1 MLQILKLISKYIQT
15 PQSLKEAP
23 ETSLTFLEK
32 ETVEKRILE
41 IYKEYQSFMS
51 VNDMP
56 RYKIHFKKKSVE
68 TLELASVEYED
79 EIYHLYISD
88 VAYNS
93 INIKGILFH
102 EFTHIYDREYLYNKY
117 RFSKDGNLSNIHT
130 HTFTEIHAEQIKFL
144 FMLGLKDINDIQTN
158 ISHNTIVYDMDNKE
172 SEFYD
177 YLKNFNCMLK
187 DFYFKRIKTIN
198 KAYQK
203 TTKDKIGSMV
213 DKLLYYIGALSVYG
227 KYCDYKIDELK
238 DLTVIQDTW
247 KVSLNEVID
256 FYCNNDIYNLK
267 KKDIINTSEIMM
279 CDFVR
284 GAKELQIL

>member
-23 ETSLTFLEK
+23 ETSLTFPEK
-32 ETVEKRILE
+32 EMAEKRILK
-41 IYKEYQSFMS
+41 IYEEYQRFMS

-56 RYKIHFKKKSVE
+56 RYKIHFKKKSIE

-88 VAYNS
+88 VANNS

-102 EFTHIYDREYLYNKY
+102 EFTHIYDREYLYGKY
-117 RFSKDGNLSNIHT
+117 RFSKDGNKSNIHT
-130 HTFTEIHAEQIKFL
+130 HAFTEIHAEQIKFL
-144 FMLGLKDINDIQTN
+144 FMLGLKDINDTSNN
-158 ISHNTIVYDMDNKE
+158 IHHNAMIYNMEDKQ
-172 SEFYD
+172 SPFYD
-177 YLKNFNCMLK
+177 YLKNYNEKLK
-187 DFYFKRIKTIN
+187 DFYSKRINVIK
-198 KAYQK
+198 KSYQK

-213 DKLLYYIGALSVYG
+213 DKILYYIGALSVYV
-227 KYCDYKIDELK
+227 KYCEYKIDELK
-238 DLTVIQDTW
+238 DLNAIQDIW

-256 FYCNNDIYNLK
+256 LYCNNDIYTLNK
-267 KKDIINTSEIMM
+267 SDIINMSEIMM

-284 GAKELQIL
+284 SAKELQIL